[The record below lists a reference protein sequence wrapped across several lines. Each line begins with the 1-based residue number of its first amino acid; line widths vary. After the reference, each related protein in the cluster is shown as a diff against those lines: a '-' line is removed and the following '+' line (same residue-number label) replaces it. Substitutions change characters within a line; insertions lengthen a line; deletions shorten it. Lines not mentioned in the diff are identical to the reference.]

1 MSEQPETVRL
11 EDLPDDE
18 EGFYACEEGDNSE
31 PFVGARF
38 GTTSRHVLAT
48 WLDDAFRKW
57 GVKYKYVEGWESRGR
72 PMSSGYFDPN
82 ALLVHH
88 TGTTSSATKPAPSL
102 NTVTVGRSD
111 LTGPLCQISTDY
123 NGLTYIVAAGRAN
136 HAGTARA
143 AMGNPSGDGNAMY
156 LGNEVQTSGTQR
168 MPAAQYDA
176 LVLSSAAVLDHFGY
190 TSATKLGLH
199 HTTSTSGKWDL
210 GAGTGAIAPY
220 DLAKFRADV
229 TARLKAGPTGTTTPP
244 VALYPGDRGTYVE
257 ELQRLLNAAGAT
269 LTVDGSYGP
278 ATEAAVRTFQA
289 SAGLTVDGIAGPLT
303 MTALRAPTIPTPDWS
318 DVATREEI
326 KQAFR
331 EVLYERE
338 TARRLFT
345 GHTIL
350 IDPRQDDP
358 AVRVAPSTV
367 MEVAAKAALEAAS
380 PDTPEVPA

>member
-1 MSEQPETVRL
+1 MSEQPETLRL

-18 EGFYACEEGDNSE
+18 DGFYACEEGDDHE
-31 PFVGARF
+31 PFLGARF

-57 GVKYKYVEGWESRGR
+57 GVRFKYVEGWESRGR

-136 HAGTARA
+136 HAGTSRA

-220 DLAKFRADV
+220 DLTKFRADV
-229 TARLKAGPTGTTTPP
+229 TARLAAGPGTTPTPP
-244 VALYPGDRGTYVE
+244 EEEDMPTVGEIWAATVGGASDPHSVATALVRAERD
-257 ELQRLLNAAGAT
+257 AAAALAETKKANVSIAALSEAVKALSTSTG
-269 LTVDGSYGP
+269 VDP
-278 ATEAAVRTFQA
+278 DTIAANVDKAVRDRLDRIDF
-289 SAGLTVDGIAGPLT
+289 TVT
-303 MTALRAPTIPTPDWS
+303 
-318 DVATREEI
+318 
-326 KQAFR
+326 
-331 EVLYERE
+331 
-338 TARRLFT
+338 
-345 GHTIL
+345 
-350 IDPRQDDP
+350 
-358 AVRVAPSTV
+358 
-367 MEVAAKAALEAAS
+367 
-380 PDTPEVPA
+380 DTPEVPA